1 MTKTKIKQSFANISS
16 KQYQLFEGDLPN
28 DLANLGKSI
37 AIDTE
42 AMGLNILRDRLCLVQ
57 MCDENGT
64 IVLVKFNLD
73 KPYNAPN
80 LTRLMMDEGVEKIF
94 HFARFD
100 VAIIKYYLNI
110 KYIPNVFCTKISSKL
125 ARTYTDRH
133 GLKTLVR
140 EFTDI
145 VLDKEQQTSNWGSS
159 VLTKEQIDYA
169 ICDVIYLHKIKD
181 GLVKILGASGRLE
194 IAYKCF
200 ASLDLVC
207 DLDIGSFGGSD
218 IFNH

>member
-1 MTKTKIKQSFANISS
+1 M
-16 KQYQLFEGDLPN
+16 
-28 DLANLGKSI
+28 
-37 AIDTE
+37 
-42 AMGLNILRDRLCLVQ
+42 
-57 MCDENGT
+57 
-64 IVLVKFNLD
+64 
-73 KPYNAPN
+73 
-80 LTRLMMDEGVEKIF
+80 
-94 HFARFD
+94 
-100 VAIIKYYLNI
+100 
-110 KYIPNVFCTKISSKL
+110 
-125 ARTYTDRH
+125 
-133 GLKTLVR
+133 R

-181 GLVKILGASGRLE
+181 GLVKMLGASGRLE